1 MLVDKKRLFIAV
13 DITESIRN
21 DLRNEVYKNESIG
34 KVSWVKPD
42 NLHITLKFLGNVSAG
57 DIDRIAAIMDKAA
70 TGKGEITLTYTKM
83 GVFPN
88 LSRPRVL
95 WVGFEEPSRA
105 LKGIVM
111 ELEEGLSSL
120 LGTAKEKRPFV
131 PHLTVARIKDHKYA
145 KHVKLSEFIKKG
157 VNLAEGSFKVSQIVL
172 YNSELKP
179 SGAVYTKVRSASLK

>member
-21 DLRNEVYKNESIG
+21 DLRNEVYKDKSIG

-57 DIDRIAAIMDKAA
+57 DIDKIAAIMDKAA
-70 TGKGEITLTYTKM
+70 SGKGEITLTYTKM

-95 WVGFEEPSRA
+95 WVGFEEPA
-105 LKGIVM
+105 GTLKGIVK

-131 PHLTVARIKDHKYA
+131 PHLTIARIKDYT
-145 KHVKLSEFIKKG
+145 KHVKLSELIKKG
-157 VNLAEGSFKVSQIVL
+157 VNLTEESFKVSQIVL

-179 SGAVYTKVRSASLK
+179 SGAVYTKVKAASLK